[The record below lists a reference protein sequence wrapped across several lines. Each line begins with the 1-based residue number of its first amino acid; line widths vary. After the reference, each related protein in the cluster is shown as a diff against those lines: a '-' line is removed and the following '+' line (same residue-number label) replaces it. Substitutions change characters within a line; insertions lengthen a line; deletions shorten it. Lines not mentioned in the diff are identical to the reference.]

1 MGGAEGRN
9 SLQPTEAPA
18 SALSVVQPEQPQ
30 QQPRRQQRRGQRP
43 AALCPEAASMLLF
56 GLACLEC
63 RPSSRWL
70 RAFLRWSGG

>member
-1 MGGAEGRN
+1 MGGPDGRH
-9 SLQPTEAPA
+9 SLQPADAPDGR
-18 SALSVVQPEQPQ
+18 SEVQTEQPQ
-30 QQPRRQQRRGQRP
+30 EQPRRQQRRGQRP
-43 AALCPEAASMLLF
+43 AALCSEGASMLLF